1 MLTTVVFMVLVTAM
15 ARGRLKP
22 PLRLKL
28 KLPLLQRLMLML
40 TMAIMDMEDTDVV
53 LLVIHTDMPAALL
66 AQLLTDIPPMDMD
79 MDLGM
84 AMAMDMDIS
93 ARDLL
98 SHMVL
103 LLLPTP

>member
-1 MLTTVVFMVLVTAM
+1 MPVV
-15 ARGRLKP
+15 
-22 PLRLKL
+22 
-28 KLPLLQRLMLML
+28 
-40 TMAIMDMEDTDVV
+40 MDMEDTDVG
-53 LLVIHTDMPAALL
+53 LHIIHMDMPAALL
-66 AQLLTDIPPMDMD
+66 AQLLMDYPPMDMD